1 MGAGGLG
8 VWATSVVGKRK
19 KEASKARDLRM
30 KKNSVEVSEGAVW
43 RGGEEDSG
51 SIGRMCVGMEAKAG
65 GKCGGSVLAV
75 GWNVGWKEKIGV
87 QEKKLDGKECSE

>member
-43 RGGEEDSG
+43 RGEEDSG

-65 GKCGGSVLAV
+65 RKCGGSVLA
-75 GWNVGWKEKIGV
+75 VGWKEKIGV

>member
-1 MGAGGLG
+1 MGHKCGGE
-8 VWATSVVGKRK
+8 
-19 KEASKARDLRM
+19 KEERGEQGEGLAHE
-30 KKNSVEVSEGAVW
+30 KNSVEVSEGAVW

-75 GWNVGWKEKIGV
+75 GWKEKIGV

>member
-30 KKNSVEVSEGAVW
+30 KKNSVEVSEVAVW
-43 RGGEEDSG
+43 RGEEDSG
-51 SIGRMCVGMEAKAG
+51 SIGRMCVGMEVKAG
-65 GKCGGSVLAV
+65 GKCGGSVLA
-75 GWNVGWKEKIGV
+75 VGWKEKIGV